1 MAISYNKNRYKTK
14 SGKKY
19 YLALD
24 DTFDNESYS
33 VYSFTMNSDFTNKT
47 GTLMYTEKITED
59 GIPKGATDN
68 LINDNADL
76 IDAYGSINFMNTVRN
91 QVTKWVLEKC
101 LVTKEFNKEYVQ
113 EKTNSMQTKA
123 NLEKVR

>member
-1 MAISYNKNRYKTK
+1 MAISYNTNRYKTK

-47 GTLMYTEKITED
+47 GTLMYTESIND
-59 GIPKGATDN
+59 GIPRGATDD

-76 IDAYGSINFMNTVRN
+76 IDDYGSIDFMETVRN
-91 QVTKWVLEKC
+91 QILKWVLK
-101 LVTKEFNKEYVQ
+101 
-113 EKTNSMQTKA
+113 
-123 NLEKVR
+123 

>member
-59 GIPKGATDN
+59 GIPKGATDD

-76 IDAYGSINFMNTVRN
+76 IDAYGSIDFMDTVRN
-91 QVTKWVLEKC
+91 QVTKWVLE
-101 LVTKEFNKEYVQ
+101 
-113 EKTNSMQTKA
+113 
-123 NLEKVR
+123 